1 MRLAEVLFTRRQ
13 VLPSL
18 RWVAACG
25 LVSAPVL
32 AQQATWVD
40 ARATMV
46 AQTFQ
51 QALLPGAAGM
61 GAPLELALPVT
72 TTAFIRF
79 GAVDLPGAPDSVSGE
94 VSAWGRLGPRD
105 GWLGDGDVTTA
116 LARLRTGRWR
126 VTLGRQ
132 VTLPGTSR
140 YVRFDGV
147 TAGARFG
154 VVDVDVYG
162 GWVALPRWSLP
173 RGAWTLGFVG
183 DALEDPRLREAQNRA
198 GQVTF
203 GARVGGQ
210 VGPVRA
216 LVGFHEQRDAIGL
229 AVRALS
235 ADVQSQ
241 PLSWLSV
248 GGRGTLD
255 LTALAFGG
263 AKPVGV
269 SEARLFAD
277 VTGLPFGTA
286 SVDYSFQN
294 TALLLPQTSILAA
307 FGGGTWH
314 EVGGEVTVP
323 LPYRVRLTGRGAG
336 QAYENGIPGGRALA
350 RAKWMPGVDGRWLVQ
365 GEVQRVQ
372 TSLNGFT
379 QVRLGARGR
388 LLQQLSAAVDT
399 SFYVYDVPVLGV
411 RESMTGVV
419 SAEWRFL
426 PQLRVLLSTTA
437 MRTPWAAL
445 EVQGL
450 ARLVFDWDPVSAGG
464 LP

>member
-1 MRLAEVLFTRRQ
+1 MPRSAVHRSHSRARLMQAC
-13 VLPSL
+13 
-18 RWVAACG
+18 VAACG
-25 LVSAPVL
+25 LVSGAGR

-40 ARATMV
+40 ARATMT

-51 QALLPGAAGM
+51 QALLPGPAGV
-61 GAPLELALPVT
+61 GAPLELALPVM
-72 TTAFIRF
+72 TTAFLRF

-105 GWLGDGDVTTA
+105 GWLGDGDVTRA
-116 LARLRTGRWR
+116 FAQLRTGRWR
-126 VTLGRQ
+126 LTAGRQ

-154 VVDVDVYG
+154 LMDVDVYAG
-162 GWVALPRWSLP
+162 FVALPRWNLP
-173 RGAWTLGFVG
+173 RGAWVLGFLG

-198 GQVTF
+198 GQLTA
-203 GARVGGQ
+203 GARLGLRA
-210 VGPVRA
+210 GPVRA
-216 LVGFHEQRDAIGL
+216 LVGFHEQRDAVGL

-235 ADVQSQ
+235 ADVHSQ
-241 PLSWLSV
+241 PLAWLSV

-255 LTALAFGG
+255 LTGLAQGG
-263 AKPVGV
+263 TKPTGV
-269 SEARLFAD
+269 SEARLYAD
-277 VTGLPFGTA
+277 LTGLAFGTA

-294 TALLLPQTSILAA
+294 TALLLPQTSVLAA

-314 EVGGEVTVP
+314 EVGGELTAQ
-323 LPYRVRLTGRGAG
+323 LPFRLRLTGRGAG
-336 QAYENGIPGGRALA
+336 QVYEHGVPGGRGLVRA
-350 RAKWMPGVDGRWLVQ
+350 RWTPGLDGRWLVQ
-365 GEVQRVQ
+365 GELQRTQ
-372 TSLNGFT
+372 TSMNGFH

-388 LLQQLSAAVDT
+388 LLQQLSASVDT
-399 SFYVYDVPVLGV
+399 SLFLYDRPVLGV

-419 SAEWRFL
+419 SAEWAFWR
-426 PQLRVLLSTTA
+426 QLRLLLSTTV
-437 MRTPWAAL
+437 MRTPYAAL

-450 ARLVFDWDPVSAGG
+450 ARLVFEWEPVSAGG